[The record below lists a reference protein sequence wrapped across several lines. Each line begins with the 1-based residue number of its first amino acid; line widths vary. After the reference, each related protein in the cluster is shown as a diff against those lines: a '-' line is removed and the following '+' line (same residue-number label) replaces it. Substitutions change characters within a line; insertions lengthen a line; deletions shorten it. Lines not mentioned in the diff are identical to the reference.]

1 MGFRY
6 RCIGGYAKV
15 TDKGVGLGDYV
26 GGFSGRGFG
35 VRDLGLRVQSS
46 KFSDL
51 AFRGSGLGCSGERER
66 DRASERERE
75 RERKRARQ
83 RDRERERDASRSSN
97 MIQVLG
103 GLGLVA

>member
-1 MGFRY
+1 MGFLY

-75 RERKRARQ
+75 GEKESETERQRERKRRF
-83 RDRERERDASRSSN
+83 E
-97 MIQVLG
+97 V
-103 GLGLVA
+103 

>member
-75 RERKRARQ
+75 GEKESETERQRERKRRF
-83 RDRERERDASRSSN
+83 E
-97 MIQVLG
+97 V
-103 GLGLVA
+103 